1 MLLPLLLAACRCVRC
16 AGRSSLRTCG
26 PAWGSRTQ
34 YRTKYCVFVSSG
46 PTLWERLDCDVMSQQ
61 MKRGKHWSNL
71 ALHLRIS
78 TAAVPLQITISQAEW
93 QDKVRRC
100 CSPRTAHQSAPSMK
114 SGHARTYAHTHLSL
128 EASTRARAAPPCP
141 ALQLLWSPRAGQLL
155 FIQPPLTLTAQIAA
169 PGATSEPTP
178 GNPSSNRVISMFPI
192 AVILQ

>member
-1 MLLPLLLAACRCVRC
+1 MRC

-114 SGHARTYAHTHLSL
+114 SGHARTYAHIFGSFNTRPGSPTLSYAPAAL
-128 EASTRARAAPPCP
+128 VPESWAVAVYSAAFDTDSADSRPWRHIRANAR
-141 ALQLLWSPRAGQLL
+141 QSKQ
-155 FIQPPLTLTAQIAA
+155 Q
-169 PGATSEPTP
+169 
-178 GNPSSNRVISMFPI
+178 
-192 AVILQ
+192 